1 MSRQQ
6 LPLLLQQ
13 METEL
18 RAAALWSA
26 QPPAPDALSSTA
38 PFCCDTLPLE
48 QWLQFILIPR
58 LNALLDGKLPLPTK
72 VAIHPMAEHVYA
84 ERAQQLAALLSAI
97 REIDLCLNQ
106 N

>member
-1 MSRQQ
+1 MPRQQ
-6 LPLLLQQ
+6 LPVLLKQLEAELQ
-13 METEL
+13 
-18 RAAALWSA
+18 AAALWSA
-26 QPPAPDALSSTA
+26 QPPLPSALASTA

-58 LNALLDGKLPLPTK
+58 LNALLDGNLPLPTK

-84 ERAQQLAALLSAI
+84 ERTQTLTGLLNVI

-106 N
+106 A

>member
-1 MSRQQ
+1 MPRQQ
-6 LPLLLQQ
+6 LPVLLQQ
-13 METEL
+13 LEAEL
-18 RAAALWSA
+18 RAAALWST
-26 QPPAPDALSSTA
+26 QPPAPDALTSSA

-72 VAIHPMAEHVYA
+72 VAIHPMAEYVYA
-84 ERAQQLAALLSAI
+84 ERAAQLSALLSAI